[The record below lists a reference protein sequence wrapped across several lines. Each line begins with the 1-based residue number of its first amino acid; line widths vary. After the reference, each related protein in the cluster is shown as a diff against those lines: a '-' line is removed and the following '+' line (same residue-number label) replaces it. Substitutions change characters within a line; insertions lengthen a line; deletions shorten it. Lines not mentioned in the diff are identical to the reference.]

1 MREFKA
7 STRQGQNIINR
18 ASYHEGYS
26 LADVYGSYSNEKAY
40 SYNKCY
46 ELYASD
52 DNASDFHICSHNSFC
67 YSVAWNTI
75 INGEEVLRVET
86 ANNSFLVWLNR

>member
-26 LADVYGSYSNEKAY
+26 LDDVYGSYSHEKAY

-46 ELYASD
+46 ELYVSD
-52 DNASDFHICSHNSFC
+52 VNAIDFHICSHNSFC

-75 INGEEVLRVET
+75 IDGEEVLRVET
-86 ANNSFLVWLNR
+86 ANNSFLVWLDR

>member
-7 STRQGQNIINR
+7 STRQGQNIIKR

-26 LADVYGSYSNEKAY
+26 LADVYGSYSDEKAE
-40 SYNKCY
+40 SYNYCF

-52 DNASDFHICSHNSFC
+52 YNSRDFHICSHNSFC

-75 INGEEVLRVET
+75 IDGEEVLRVET

>member
-26 LADVYGSYSNEKAY
+26 LADVYGSYSNKKAC

-46 ELYASD
+46 EIYAND

-86 ANNSFLVWLNR
+86 ANNSFLVWLDR

>member
-7 STRQGQNIINR
+7 STKQGQNIIRR
-18 ASYHEGYS
+18 ASYNEGYT
-26 LADVYGSYSNEKAY
+26 LNDVYGRYSEEKAE

-46 ELYASD
+46 ELYAND
-52 DNASDFHICSHNSFC
+52 ENAIDFHICSHNSFC
-67 YSVAWNTI
+67 YSVAWHTI

-86 ANNSFLVWLNR
+86 PNNSFLVWLER